1 MGSRRFRAAW
11 AALAALALA
20 PRAAVAGELHESPD
34 DPSAFTTVIDA
45 TQYDDRFAT
54 VAELLDQVP
63 GAQVTREG
71 GIGARSTLGL
81 RGSKPEQVLV
91 LLDGVRL
98 NSPERGAADLSTIPV
113 RQVQQIEVIRGGGA
127 ARFGSD
133 AVGGVVLITTRKA
146 ASDGLHADASLSAGS
161 TTLRGADVTL
171 SGAGDRGSAL
181 LTYSRLSAENDY
193 LFDLPSRDPGQTF
206 TFRRLN
212 AESAEDSGMLRGSL
226 LLGQFT
232 SLDASVDVY
241 QREGGQPG
249 SVFGKP
255 RENATSEDISCTTSE
270 ESYQRGLARLAL
282 VSQRLLGGGVELAGS
297 VRADDNDLEDPG
309 GACGFVNPLNTGGR
323 DSSTWR
329 ERESA
334 LEAGWAPER
343 LTWDLVEV
351 SGRAVANLRYT
362 TVDASDADLHRRT
375 LGSVSLLPELAFFGR
390 TLRILPG
397 FGVELASSSSGLA
410 RSSVSQSF
418 VETQPHDPT
427 AWLPAV
433 GAILEIAPG
442 FRFKANW
449 KRVLRRPTF
458 TELYHPDWT
467 FIRGNPDLEPER
479 GWNAD
484 AGFELASDG
493 AGWVRNLGLQVS
505 LFQRELD
512 QGIEWLLSRSNS
524 YMPLNTGP
532 SRALGGEVSVGST
545 WFGMLELRGSYTYTD
560 ARYLSPSQAGVAF
573 DSGVRPVLPHAPMNV
588 VAANAALELDVIRPW
603 AELHYESDFAYRV
616 GQVPLAPATF
626 VVDVGVALRPSRI
639 PRLQFL
645 PDALSLSLEADN
657 LSHEQRYDSFG
668 QPLSKQTLWVFRIR
682 GATP

>member
-1 MGSRRFRAAW
+1 LASSRLTC
-11 AALAALALA
+11 AALACVLAARSVL
-20 PRAAVAGELHESPD
+20 AGELHESAD
-34 DPSAFTTVIDA
+34 DPSAFSTVIDA
-45 TQYDDRFAT
+45 TKYDDRFAT
-54 VAELLDQVP
+54 VEELLDQVP
-63 GAQVTREG
+63 GAKVTRSG
-71 GIGARSTLGL
+71 GIGSRSTLGL

-113 RQVQQIEVIRGGGA
+113 RQVQEIEVIRGGGA

-146 ASDGLHADASLSAGS
+146 ASDGPHADASLTAGS
-161 TTLRGADVTL
+161 TTLRGGDITL

-181 LTYSRLSAENDY
+181 LSYSRLSARNDY
-193 LFDLPSRDPGQTF
+193 LFDLPSRDPGRTF

-212 AESAEDSGMLRGSL
+212 ADSSEDSGLLRGSL

-232 SLDASVDVY
+232 SLDASVDLY
-241 QREGGQPG
+241 RRDGGQPG
-249 SVFGKP
+249 SVYGKP
-255 RENATSEDISCTTSE
+255 RENATSEDISCTTSD

-282 VSQRLLGGGVELAGS
+282 VSQRFLGGAFELAGS
-297 VRADDNDLEDPG
+297 VRSDDDDLEDPG
-309 GACGFVNPLNTGGR
+309 GACGFVSPLNTGGR
-323 DSSTWR
+323 DSASWR

-334 LEAGWAPER
+334 LETSWSAER
-343 LTWDLVEV
+343 VTWDWVEL
-351 SGRAVANLRYT
+351 SGRAVAGLRYT
-362 TVDASDADLHRRT
+362 TVDSSDADLHRRT

-433 GAILEIAPG
+433 GAILEVAPG

-467 FIRGNPDLEPER
+467 FIRGNPELEPER

-484 AGFELASDG
+484 VGFELASDG
-493 AGWVRNLGLQVS
+493 AGWVRDLGLQVS

-512 QGIEWLLSRSNS
+512 QGIEWLLSRGNS

-532 SRALGGEVSVGST
+532 QRALGGELSFQST
-545 WFGMLELRGSYTYTD
+545 WLRVLELGGSYTYTD
-560 ARYLSPSQAGVAF
+560 ARYLDRSQAGVAF
-573 DSGVRPVLPHAPMNV
+573 DSGIRPVVPHVPMNSV
-588 VAANAALELDVIRPW
+588 SANAALELGVLRPW
-603 AELHYESDFAYRV
+603 AQLHYDSDFAYRV

-626 VVDVGVALRPSRI
+626 VVNAGVVLRPNRI

-645 PDALSLSLEADN
+645 PDTLALSLEASN
-657 LSHEQRYDSFG
+657 LGHEQRYDSFG
-668 QPLSKQTLWVFRIR
+668 QPLSRQTLWVVRIR
-682 GATP
+682 GAAP